1 MKRQSNTDR
10 NKKLKLDRQVI
21 RELKP
26 SQLEQNVAGGAMFD
40 DIGEQD
46 RTEPC

>member
-1 MKRQSNTDR
+1 MKRQSNTDK

-26 SQLEQNVAGGAMFD
+26 SDLEQNVVGGAL
-40 DIGEQD
+40 EQED